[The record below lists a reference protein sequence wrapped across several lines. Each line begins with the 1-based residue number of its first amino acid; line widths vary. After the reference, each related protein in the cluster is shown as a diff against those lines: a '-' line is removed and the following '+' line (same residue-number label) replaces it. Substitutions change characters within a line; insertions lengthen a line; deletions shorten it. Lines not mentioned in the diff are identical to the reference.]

1 MRMTIQPAYRDYS
14 AFISRIPDI
23 FDTEGE
29 MIYQGRNTIKRF
41 MYEGREWI
49 VKRYKKPN
57 LIQRISYTFFKKSK
71 AERAYLFSF
80 ELQARGIDTPE
91 GIAYIENRRNGL
103 VDDCFFI
110 SATCNDR
117 TVNSTFGGKEEFDTH
132 LADCLAAFFVQM
144 HTKGVLHG
152 DLNLSN
158 ILYHKKDEEDAFAFS
173 VIDTNRSVFK
183 SSPTRQEC
191 LDNLKRVTHQRALLR
206 YIVTQYAILREWNP
220 EESVH
225 TVMKALEKFERK
237 RKMKRA
243 LKKTGVLKSKV

>member
-14 AFISRIPDI
+14 AFISQIPDI

-71 AERAYLFSF
+71 AERAYLFSY

-91 GIAYIENRRNGL
+91 GIAYIEIKKTGL
-103 VDDCFFI
+103 LNDSFFI
-110 SATCNDR
+110 STSCNDR
-117 TVNSTFGGKEEFDTH
+117 TVYSALGGKEEFDTH
-132 LADCLAAFFVQM
+132 LADCLAVFFVQM
-144 HTKGVLHG
+144 HIKGVLHG
-152 DLNLSN
+152 DLNLNN
-158 ILYHKKDEEDAFAFS
+158 ILYHKKDKEDAFAFS

-183 SSPTRQEC
+183 PSPTRHEC
-191 LDNLKRVTHQRALLR
+191 LDNLKRVTHRRALLG
-206 YIVTQYAILREWNP
+206 YIVTRYAILREWNT
-220 EESVH
+220 EECVN
-225 TVMKALEKFERK
+225 TVMKALEKFERN
-237 RKMKRA
+237 RKMKQA
-243 LKKTGVLKSKV
+243 LKKVGVLISKV

>member
-1 MRMTIQPAYRDYS
+1 MRITIQPGYRDYS
-14 AFISRIPDI
+14 AFISQIPDI

-41 MYEGREWI
+41 AYDGREWI

-110 SATCNDR
+110 STPCHAPAIYPTL
-117 TVNSTFGGKEEFDTH
+117 GGSEAFDTC
-132 LADCLAAFFVQM
+132 LANDLAAFFVQM
-144 HTKGVLHG
+144 HTKGFLHG
-152 DLNLSN
+152 DPNLNN
-158 ILYHKKDEEDAFAFS
+158 ILYHKKDKENTFSFS

-183 SSPTRQEC
+183 SVPTQQEC
-191 LDNLKRVTHQRALLR
+191 LDNLKRITHRRSLLQ
-206 YIVTQYAILREWNP
+206 YITKQYAILRKWNP
-220 EESVH
+220 EKSADV
-225 TVMKALEKFERK
+225 VIKALDRFERK
-237 RKMKRA
+237 RRMKQVIKR
-243 LKKTGVLKSKV
+243 GFRNRN

>member
-14 AFISRIPDI
+14 AFISQIPDI

-71 AERAYLFSF
+71 AERAYLFSY

-91 GIAYIENRRNGL
+91 GIAYIEIKKTGL
-103 VDDCFFI
+103 LNDSFFI
-110 SATCNDR
+110 STSCNDR
-117 TVNSTFGGKEEFDTH
+117 TVYSAWGGKEEFDTH

-152 DLNLSN
+152 DPNLNN
-158 ILYHKKDEEDAFAFS
+158 VLYHKEDEKGAFAFS

-191 LDNLKRVTHQRALLR
+191 LDNLKRVTHQRAVLR
-206 YIVTQYAILREWNP
+206 YITTRYAILRKWNP
-220 EESVH
+220 EESVN
-225 TVMKALEKFERK
+225 TVMKALDRFERRNRIK
-237 RKMKRA
+237 QT
-243 LKKTGVLKSKV
+243 LKKRFL